1 MDERKCVLFDLDGT
15 LFDTSEG
22 IKMCYRH
29 GLAHFG
35 VSVKDDS
42 ELDRVIGPSL
52 YDSYSRFYGLEGEA
66 ITEAV
71 RLYRELY
78 G

>member
-52 YDSYSRFYGLEGEA
+52 YDSYRRRS
-66 ITEAV
+66 
-71 RLYRELY
+71 
-78 G
+78 